1 MLNMLTERKTGGYMF
16 RLIIALGV
24 AGLLLP
30 AETVTGSVSGTSESR
45 PQVSTYEAFS
55 AAHSLYADITSFCER
70 NEETCLTG
78 KAIALSAAHK
88 ITSGLKQIT
97 SQHKP
102 EDNTSIIDVTHTGA
116 VQK

>member
-1 MLNMLTERKTGGYMF
+1 MLDILTGQKGGYMF

-24 AGLLLP
+24 AGVLLP
-30 AETVTGSVSGTSESR
+30 AETITGTATDSNEAT

-70 NEETCLTG
+70 NVETCQTG
-78 KAIALSAAHK
+78 KALATNAAHK

-97 SQHKP
+97 SQ
-102 EDNTSIIDVTHTGA
+102 DVGNNSPSEVDLTHTGA

>member
-1 MLNMLTERKTGGYMF
+1 MF

-24 AGLLLP
+24 AGVLLP
-30 AETVTGSVSGTSESR
+30 AETVTGSVSDTAEVR

-78 KAIALSAAHK
+78 KAIASSAAHK

-97 SQHKP
+97 PQQNHEKNVS
-102 EDNTSIIDVTHTGA
+102 NIDVTHTGA